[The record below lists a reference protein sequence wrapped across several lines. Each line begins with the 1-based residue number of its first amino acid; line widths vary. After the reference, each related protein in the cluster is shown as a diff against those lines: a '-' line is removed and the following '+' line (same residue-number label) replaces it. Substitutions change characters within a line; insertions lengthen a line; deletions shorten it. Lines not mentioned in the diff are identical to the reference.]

1 MGLVIK
7 FEGID
12 GSGKTSLISRIAKD
26 LRSEFKILVT
36 KEFGSPHDIIRY
48 RYETGTDPVE
58 ANDFDYFERVRD
70 SYYHFFSNIEN
81 VFFVDGSLS
90 KSKIDEIVKQEILN
104 RIPPVTSS

>member
-48 RYETGTDPVE
+48 RYENIKISSFLRE
-58 ANDFDYFERVRD
+58 ISFDKNINIDSIERELLMAVAARM
-70 SYYHFFSNIEN
+70 N
-81 VFFVDGSLS
+81 
-90 KSKIDEIVKQEILN
+90 N
-104 RIPPVTSS
+104 RLIIYKMIHQ